1 MSITSVNPYVSAY
14 QTAATN
20 NKQTNNLLDTVENT
34 QSKVTTRPGEDT
46 VSISEEASQKSRA
59 EQYALK
65 TDPVAFYQEWLE
77 SDPRYL
83 TLAGPKP
90 YEELLPETQAYIDQ
104 LHERLQQATTGED
117 RLRIQGLI
125 GTASSYGDKEIID
138 NDGDVILRR
147 KVETVALSLKL
158 AHLEIHNEPFP
169 RPEGHE
175 IPSGIDRFSD
185 LNGFRETVIAAN
197 EKIGISREQTL
208 AAFAEIE
215 ERNRQVVKDFYY
227 GWLNGSRTIE
237 NDPFFTEDQS
247 FEARQKRWYAEAYD
261 IKAYQTKG

>member
-1 MSITSVNPYVSAY
+1 MSVSPVNPYSSTY
-14 QTAATN
+14 QTTATN
-20 NKQTNNLLDTVENT
+20 TKQPNTGSVENT
-34 QSKVTTRPGEDT
+34 QSTATTRPGGDT
-46 VSISEEASQKSRA
+46 VSISQEASQKSRA

-65 TDPVAFYQEWLE
+65 TDPVAFYEEWLE
-77 SDPRYL
+77 TDPRYL
-83 TLAGPKP
+83 SLAGQKP
-90 YEELLPETQAYIDQ
+90 YEDLLPETQAYIDQ
-104 LHERLQQATTGED
+104 LKERLQQAKTGEE
-117 RLRIQGLI
+117 RMHIKGLM
-125 GTASSYGDKEIID
+125 GTAASFGDKEIID
-138 NDGDVILRR
+138 NDADVILRR
-147 KVETVALSLKL
+147 KVETVALSLKM

-175 IPSGIDRFSD
+175 APSGIDRFD
-185 LNGFRETVIAAN
+185 NLNNIRETVIAAN

-215 ERNRQVVKDFYY
+215 ERNRQVVKDLYY

-261 IKAYQTKG
+261 IKAYQN